1 MHCSAR
7 WGSSPGRSGSDMR
20 DDSWL
25 AKALVALGVAAL
37 IALVATPVLGILWS
51 IGFGQVWR

>member
-7 WGSSPGRSGSDMR
+7 WAFSRERSGSDMR
-20 DDSWL
+20 GDSVIVKIL
-25 AKALVALGVAAL
+25 TVLGVAAL

-51 IGFGQVWR
+51 IGFGQVWH

>member
-1 MHCSAR
+1 
-7 WGSSPGRSGSDMR
+7 MR

-37 IALVATPVLGILWS
+37 VALVATPVLGILWS